1 MPYRISLTERNAG
14 TDGLTSLFNKGAL
27 PSNAKT
33 VIYSNATSQPATP
46 ETAVPGGSV
55 ILTELSFSSSAFFAS
70 VGGTGVA
77 SGLPIAGPVLNS
89 GTAAWF
95 RFYNGAASPAALG
108 DGSITTVAS
117 GTGDMLF
124 DSITFVSGGI
134 ARITSLSLTIPM

>member
-1 MPYRISLTERNAG
+1 MAYRISLTSRNAG
-14 TDGLTSLFNKGAL
+14 VDGLTSLFNKGAL
-27 PSNAKT
+27 PSNAKIS
-33 VIYSNATSQPATP
+33 IYGTTTQPATP

-55 ILTELSFSSSAFFAS
+55 LLADVSFSSSAFLAS

-77 SGLPIAGPVLNS
+77 SGLPMEGTVLNT

-108 DGSITTVAS
+108 DGNITTVAS

-124 DSITFVSGGI
+124 DNISFVSGGI
-134 ARITSLSLTIPM
+134 VRMTALSISIPM